1 MKLSFTWQISLPYSV
16 WFEIRKWARR
26 VYSISSALAQ
36 VARKRTWVEGVQ
48 AQGMQGDSGSST
60 MNNYYKEFF

>member
-1 MKLSFTWQISLPYSV
+1 MKHSFTWQISLSYSV

-26 VYSISSALAQ
+26 VYSVSSTLAQ
-36 VARKRTWVEGVQ
+36 VRKRTWVEGVQ
-48 AQGMQGDSGSST
+48 VQGMQRDSGSST